1 VGAVVAVHQAAETV
15 ANFEK
20 HVLTASPNPMVRSS
34 VVEVDALSGA
44 EAPTPAEEVALTP
57 TSCRARDDGIGPA
70 VRGRR

>member
-1 VGAVVAVHQAAETV
+1 
-15 ANFEK
+15 
-20 HVLTASPNPMVRSS
+20 VLTASPNPMVRSS